1 MRATLFLLWN
11 QKVAD
16 SGTFLFAGMAR
27 SYNRWWSRL
36 ARRLM
41 PSAMESSL

>member
-1 MRATLFLLWN
+1 MRATWCSTVGGRHAGDLVLWN

-27 SYNRWWSRL
+27 SYR
-36 ARRLM
+36 
-41 PSAMESSL
+41 